1 VLRWRGFE
9 SVPTDWGRCVV
20 TIGVYDGVHRGHQVT
35 LRRVI
40 DRARSADLP
49 AVVVTFEPHPLVVL
63 RPGMQVPVLTP
74 LAHKAELLEEL
85 GIDALCIVPFTR
97 EFSRLEPDEFAHHML
112 VANLHAAA
120 VVVGSNF
127 RFGHRAAGDVDL
139 LAQLGQQFGFAV
151 ESINLAGAADTTW
164 SSTYI
169 RSCIEAGDVASA
181 AEALSR
187 PHRVEGVIVRGDRRG
202 RELGFPT
209 ANLEPLPSSAIPGD
223 GIYAGWMHLAAERV
237 AAAISVGTNPT
248 FEGRSR
254 RVEAYA
260 IDREDLDLY
269 GAHAAFSFV
278 ERLRD
283 TVKFDSVDG
292 LVAQMSDDVKR
303 TREILG
309 VP

>member
-1 VLRWRGFE
+1 
-9 SVPTDWGRCVV
+9 
-20 TIGVYDGVHRGHQVT
+20 VYDGVHRGHQVT
-35 LRRVI
+35 LRKVM
-40 DRARSADLP
+40 DRARAADLP
-49 AVVVTFEPHPLVVL
+49 SVVVTFEPHPLVVL
-63 RPGMQVPVLTP
+63 RPGMQVPVLTQ
-74 LAHKAELLEEL
+74 LAFKAELLEEL
-85 GIDALCIVPFTR
+85 GVDALCIVPFTR

-139 LAQLGQQFGFAV
+139 LAQLGQQYGFVV
-151 ESINLAGAADTTW
+151 ESISLAGAADTTW

-187 PHRVEGVIVRGDRRG
+187 PHRVEGVVVRGDRRG
-202 RELGFPT
+202 RELGYPT
-209 ANLEPLPSSAIPGD
+209 ANLEPLPGSAIPGD
-223 GIYAGWMHLAAERV
+223 GVYAGWMHIGGDRV
-237 AAAISVGTNPT
+237 PAAISVGTNPT

-260 IDREDLDLY
+260 LDREDLDLY
-269 GAHAAFSFV
+269 GAHAGFGFV
-278 ERLRD
+278 DRLRD

-292 LVAQMSDDVKR
+292 LVAQMADDVKR
-303 TREILG
+303 CREILRA
-309 VP
+309 

>member
-1 VLRWRGFE
+1 MLRWRGFE
-9 SVPTDWGRCVV
+9 SVPAGWGRCVV

-35 LRRVI
+35 LRKVM
-40 DRARSADLP
+40 DRARAADLP
-49 AVVVTFEPHPLVVL
+49 SVVVTFEPHPLVVL
-63 RPGMQVPVLTP
+63 RPGMQVPVLTQ
-74 LAHKAELLEEL
+74 LAFKAELLEEL

-139 LAQLGQQFGFAV
+139 LAQLGQQYGFAV
-151 ESINLAGAADTTW
+151 ESISLAGAADTTW

-187 PHRVEGVIVRGDRRG
+187 PHRVEGVVVRGDRRG
-202 RELGFPT
+202 RELGYPT
-209 ANLEPLPSSAIPGD
+209 ANLEPLPGSAIPGD
-223 GIYAGWMHLAAERV
+223 GVYAGWMHIGGDRV
-237 AAAISVGTNPT
+237 PAAISVGTNPT
-248 FEGRSR
+248 FEGRAR

-260 IDREDLDLY
+260 LDREDLDLY
-269 GAHAAFSFV
+269 GAHAGFGFV
-278 ERLRD
+278 DRLRD

-292 LVAQMSDDVKR
+292 LVAQMADDVKR
-303 TREILG
+303 CREILRA
-309 VP
+309 